1 MVRRKE
7 KTELDQAE
15 IKLESLIQKRDALNA
30 EAAVFREERDLLHKQ
45 KKEFV
50 DGMRALRD
58 ERDRL
63 VDEMRTHRDRR
74 NELQKKARELIEL
87 KRTVRGQFRGSIS
100 GELDR
105 LRKDVKG
112 LEMRQQT
119 SSLKLDEENAL
130 LDDLREK
137 LKELKSLEHLKSEQ
151 DKIGRE
157 VRDLDASI
165 TDLFRAADKEHE
177 LVVKLSDEAKG
188 RHEKITG
195 LLPQI
200 ATLAAEADKKHQ
212 EFLKIR
218 GRADE
223 FHQKA
228 AEMRDKV
235 LTIRNTQR
243 SEIREARTLLRQQ
256 NITVRRELLDER
268 KLDKAA
274 EEALQLLIRKGR
286 VEMKG

>member
-1 MVRRKE
+1 
-7 KTELDQAE
+7 
-15 IKLESLIQKRDALNA
+15 LIQRRDALNA

-45 KKEFV
+45 KKDLA

-58 ERDRL
+58 ERNRL
-63 VDEMRTHRDRR
+63 VDEMRGHRGRR
-74 NELQKKARELIEL
+74 NELQGKARELIKL
-87 KRTVRGQFRGSIS
+87 KRKVRVQLRGSIS

-105 LRKDVKG
+105 LRKEVKG

-119 SSLKLDEENAL
+119 STLKLEDENAL

-137 LKELKSLEHLKSEQ
+137 LKNLKSLEHLKSEQ

-177 LVVKLSDEAKG
+177 LVVRLNNEANE

-195 LLPQI
+195 FGAQI
-200 ATLAAEADKKHQ
+200 ATLAAEADKKHE

-218 GRADE
+218 ARADE
-223 FHQKA
+223 LHQKA
-228 AEMRDKV
+228 AEMREKV
-235 LTIRNTQR
+235 LSIRDAQR
-243 SEIREARTLLRQQ
+243 SEIREARNLLRQQ
-256 NITVRRELLDER
+256 NITVRKELLDEG

-274 EEALQLLIRKGR
+274 EAALQLLLKKGR
-286 VEMKG
+286 VVMKG